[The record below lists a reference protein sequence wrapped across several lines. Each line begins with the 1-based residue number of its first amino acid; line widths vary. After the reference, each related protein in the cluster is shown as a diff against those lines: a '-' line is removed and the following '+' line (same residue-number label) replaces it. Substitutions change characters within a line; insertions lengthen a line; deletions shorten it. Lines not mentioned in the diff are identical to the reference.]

1 MAAAEIVN
9 QVYAT
14 GYSTKEIDAD
24 RAEFAKFLDLVIS
37 KVDDIKA
44 KCVTLN
50 ATQVAYDQVIRGY
63 ARKTWGGNEKS
74 YMLTDRM
81 LTVNAST
88 LNRIIDLVNAEVAK
102 AF

>member
-1 MAAAEIVN
+1 MTGKEIVT

-37 KVDDIKA
+37 KVGDVKA
-44 KCVTLN
+44 KCGTLT

-63 ARKTWGGNEKS
+63 ARKIWGGNEKS

-88 LNRIIDLVNAEVAK
+88 LNRIIDLVNAEVSK
-102 AF
+102 SF